1 MRKFKK
7 NQVIITALAIMIAIA
22 GYINYTGNLTDVMSD
37 NVENAT
43 GANGTNVNAADVNS
57 SAVNATDA
65 AGNPIDAVSG
75 DILSNDAEPD
85 NVAAGNNQLSEEQ
98 QLQEPGSVI
107 LTSGTGISDSIIS
120 AAKLNREQIRAKNKE
135 ALLEIINNQAL
146 AEAAKTEAV
155 AKLSEITDNSEKEIA
170 AELLLEAKG
179 FNGVVVSVLDGNVD
193 VVVSNSELTD
203 TQRAQIEDIVKRK
216 TGVTAD
222 KITINICNN
231 QNN

>member
-22 GYINYTGNLTDVMSD
+22 GYINYTGNLTDVMSG

-43 GANGTNVNAADVNS
+43 GANTVGES
-57 SAVNATDA
+57 ATDA

-85 NVAAGNNQLSEEQ
+85 DVAAGGNQISEEQ

-135 ALLEIINNQAL
+135 ALLEIINNEAL

-155 AKLSEITDNSEKEIA
+155 AKLSAITDNSEKEIA